1 MHILLKNPQRVAQNK
16 IVEISQNGRKIRINR
31 KGVYLSVKVHNEHC
45 KFNFFCLFF
54 TSHITKIYNGT

>member
-16 IVEISQNGRKIRINR
+16 IVEISQNGWKIRINR

-45 KFNFFCLFF
+45 KFNFFFVF
-54 TSHITKIYNGT
+54 YKPHN